1 MILAL
6 KILLTVAAIA
16 LILLLVCIMVPLIYE
31 FSLTGTQHKIQFK
44 FICRS
49 FPGTMIIKHHD
60 NHTDTELR
68 ILNRPGST
76 QPKKK
81 SSASLRRSAITKPPR
96 NFSPFLMR
104 KAIKDRA
111 LLKRCLQFIA
121 AVWNKIKPRHLAVDA
136 CIGCSEP
143 HYTGWIMAAA
153 AVLQAD
159 NSYYSIHIEGNWLE
173 SGLDGEVLI
182 AGKFI
187 PAAILW
193 QILKLL
199 ASSEARPYYR
209 LYRNRRNVAA
219 RAQTA

>member
-6 KILLTVAAIA
+6 KIILTVAALA
-16 LILLLVCIMVPLIYE
+16 FILLLVCVIMPLIYE
-31 FSLTGTQHKIQFK
+31 FSLTVAHHKIQLK

-49 FPGTMIIKHHD
+49 SLATVTFKHHD
-60 NHTDTELR
+60 NHTDAELR

-76 QPKKK
+76 QPKKRSSK
-81 SSASLRRSAITKPPR
+81 SQHRSAVTKPPK
-96 NFSPFLMR
+96 NIPPFLMR
-104 KAIKDRA
+104 KAIRDKA
-111 LLKRCLQFIA
+111 LLKRFLKFIA
-121 AVWNKIKPRHLAVDA
+121 AVWNKIKPHHLTVDA

-153 AVLQAD
+153 AMLQAD
-159 NSYYSIHIEGNWLE
+159 NSCYSIHIEGNWLE
-173 SGLDGEVLI
+173 PGLDGEVLI

-193 QILKLL
+193 QVLKLL
-199 ASSEARPYYR
+199 ASSEAQPYYR
-209 LYRNRRNVAA
+209 LYRNRNVAA

>member
-6 KILLTVAAIA
+6 KILLTVATIA
-16 LILLLVCIMVPLIYE
+16 LILLLVCIMMPLIYE
-31 FSLTGTQHKIQFK
+31 FSLTGAHHKIQFI

-49 FPGTMIIKHHD
+49 SLATVTFKHHD
-60 NHTDTELR
+60 NHTDAELR
-68 ILNRPGST
+68 ILNRPEST

-81 SSASLRRSAITKPPR
+81 SSTSQRRSAVTKPPK
-96 NFSPFLMR
+96 NIPPFLMR
-104 KAIKDRA
+104 KAIKDTA
-111 LLKRCLQFIA
+111 LLKRFLKFIA
-121 AVWNKIKPRHLAVDA
+121 AVWNKIKPHHLTVDA

-153 AVLQAD
+153 AMLQAD
-159 NSYYSIHIEGNWLE
+159 NSCYSIHIEGNWLE
-173 SGLDGEVLI
+173 PGLDGEVLI

-193 QILKLL
+193 QVLKLL
-199 ASSEARPYYR
+199 VSSEARPYYR
-209 LYRNRRNVAA
+209 LYRNRNVAA

>member
-6 KILLTVAAIA
+6 KIILTVTAIA
-16 LILLLVCIMVPLIYE
+16 LILLLVCIIVPLIYE
-31 FSLTGTQHKIQFK
+31 FSLTGAQHKIQIE

-49 FPGTMIIKHHD
+49 FLGTMIIKHND

-68 ILNRPGST
+68 ILNRPGSM
-76 QPKKK
+76 QPKKQ
-81 SSASLRRSAITKPPR
+81 SSASLRRTTITKPPR
-96 NFSPFLMR
+96 KFSPFLMR
-104 KAIKDRA
+104 KAIRDKA
-111 LLKRCLQFIA
+111 LLKRCLKFIA

-159 NSYYSIHIEGNWLE
+159 NNCYSIHIEGNWLE
-173 SGLDGEVLI
+173 PGLDGEILI

-193 QILKLL
+193 QVLKLL

-209 LYRNRRNVAA
+209 LYRNRNVAA